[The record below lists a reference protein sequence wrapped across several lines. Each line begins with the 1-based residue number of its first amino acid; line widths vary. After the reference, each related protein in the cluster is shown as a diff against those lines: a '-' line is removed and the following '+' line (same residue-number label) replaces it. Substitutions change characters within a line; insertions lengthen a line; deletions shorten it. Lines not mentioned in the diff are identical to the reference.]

1 MSSFTSFSSE
11 NRQEFESRY
20 TTDTKKRRY
29 NVFLSFCARDAGT
42 FPSRLDMALS
52 SEAGIVVFGDVERVQ
67 HGEWEKLALDV
78 IEDCKIAI
86 VIFSTNYVNLSLYL
100 KELEKITECCR
111 TLDLTVLPVFYHSV
125 HSSYGCS
132 EGGMLEGGAFNYF
145 LDRMMVEGITEE
157 EDKFIT
163 WVTGITKATKYLGPS
178 NFTVETSLIQNFILY
193 GQPF

>member
-1 MSSFTSFSSE
+1 
-11 NRQEFESRY
+11 
-20 TTDTKKRRY
+20 
-29 NVFLSFCARDAGT
+29 
-42 FPSRLDMALS
+42 
-52 SEAGIVVFGDVERVQ
+52 
-67 HGEWEKLALDV
+67 LALDV

-178 NFTVETSLIQNFILY
+178 YLVHKPIFK
-193 GQPF
+193 